1 MHTIQRAGTYACS
14 IQTPEA
20 PEAYSLIR
28 VTFAQNQ
35 QIIVE
40 KQTGDEGFTVNA
52 DTVEVELTQQETLA
66 FMPSTPSPMGAQ
78 KGGMAFLQ
86 CRCYKDAL
94 SAPASRVWPL
104 TIFDSLNREVLPNG

>member
-20 PEAYSLIR
+20 PETYSLIR

-40 KQTGDEGFTVNA
+40 KQTGEGDA
-52 DTVEVELTQQETLA
+52 GLHALHALA
-66 FMPSTPSPMGAQ
+66 HGRAE
-78 KGGMAFLQ
+78 GRHGLLA
-86 CRCYKDAL
+86 
-94 SAPASRVWPL
+94 VPL
-104 TIFDSLNREVLPNG
+104 L